1 VASAASSPTLHLPSR
16 KLFVG
21 RQELLL
27 QIEDRLQSNQPIGL
41 VGSPGMGKSA
51 LALETAYRFADRFPD
66 GCFWV
71 DLRGNDAPSATI
83 NLLRSLGRSGEL
95 KFSFEELC
103 RLATNEFANKRALLI
118 LDNAEGIDDRQRDQL
133 AAICPRTIITSR
145 RAISRNHDLRIDKL
159 SSEDALAIFRQSGIG
174 VDEEPREAQKLIE
187 RLGWLALAVVSTA
200 RRMSLNS
207 PPQSC
212 AQALAELS
220 DGATLMEKLQ
230 LPRRHTLDDTVAESF
245 ALSYRELDNEL
256 QAAFHALGLCAPS
269 GASAQAIAAMLETT
283 EAEARE
289 LLLVLA
295 ERSLIEF
302 DGERAEMHPLMHEY
316 AETQVQQQVSQKQ
329 AIILR
334 HVKYFGLEIG
344 GAYKKVLGN
353 EDGEDRELK
362 QIDVESDNVRLA
374 QIRAL
379 EDGFADP
386 ELAVELTIGMEFYW
400 RLRDEPGVFDWLCCA
415 HKLAKQVG
423 SNLGQAN
430 VLQAIGDV
438 QSFRKEMDAALG
450 SYDAALKLF
459 KQVGSNLG
467 QANVLQAIGD
477 VQSFRDEKDA
487 ALGSYDAALKLFKQ
501 VGSNLGQANVLQAI
515 GDVQSFRDEKDA
527 ALGSY
532 DAALKLFKQVGDNLG
547 QANVLLAL
555 ARTNGDAEH
564 YEAAIRL
571 YEKIGDRYSIAR
583 GKAFYGNWLLDQQ
596 EREKAVPLL
605 QEAKAIWQQ
614 IGFEPGV
621 NWMDEL
627 LSAQTDNADD

>member
-1 VASAASSPTLHLPSR
+1 MLISADFLTSKFIATEEIPILLRRRESDGLKLFPVIVKYCPWQRVAWLQGIQCRPKDGKPLADLNTSKRDRTLSAIAIEILDILNSLQAKSAVASAASSPTLHLPSR

-71 DLRGNDAPSATI
+71 DLRGNDASSAII
-83 NLLRSLGRSGEL
+83 NLLRSLGRSDEL

-344 GAYKKVLGN
+344 GAYKNVLGN

-362 QIDVESDNVRLA
+362 QIDVERDNVRLA

-430 VLQAIGDV
+430 VLLELAKLHDNPAHFETAI
-438 QSFRKEMDAALG
+438 Q
-450 SYDAALKLF
+450 
-459 KQVGSNLG
+459 
-467 QANVLQAIGD
+467 
-477 VQSFRDEKDA
+477 
-487 ALGSYDAALKLFKQ
+487 
-501 VGSNLGQANVLQAI
+501 
-515 GDVQSFRDEKDA
+515 
-527 ALGSY
+527 
-532 DAALKLFKQVGDNLG
+532 
-547 QANVLLAL
+547 
-555 ARTNGDAEH
+555 
-564 YEAAIRL
+564 L
-571 YEKIGDRYSIAR
+571 YEKIGDRYSIAL
-583 GKAFYGNWLLDQQ
+583 GKAHFGDWLLDQD

-605 QEAKAIWQQ
+605 QEAKAGWQQ